1 MQTPIKKSDFVL
13 RPYMQSSN
21 LRATFQLLNT
31 LVPYVLLWALATQ
44 VVERSPLLL
53 IPIICL
59 LVLFSLRC
67 FSLMHDCGHYSLFRS
82 KRANRIAGFILG
94 LVNAIPQHW
103 WSRDHA
109 YHHKTNGDWERY
121 RSIGD
126 FLSTDEFA
134 QLSPFDQK
142 LYGRLRQ
149 PWIIFPGGFFYLAF
163 KPRLILIAELWGCLR
178 YTWQEWRKNPK
189 CSPVKIMSTYQPQQ
203 WHGADEFWDI
213 LLNNLVVLS
222 GWWILCHYL
231 GTAFFLGTYAIVLM
245 LSAAIFICIFFV
257 QHNFEGAYAHQTEGW
272 DYLQGA
278 IAGSSY
284 LDLPPILKW
293 FTADISYHSIHHL
306 SERIPNY
313 RLRACHEHNRHLLTQ
328 VTTIRFRDWLA
339 CSKLILWDAPSNQLV
354 SIEQFYQQERAQ
366 RMTAVVSQS

>member
-1 MQTPIKKSDFVL
+1 MESPIKKSDFVL
-13 RPYMQSSN
+13 RPYMKSN
-21 LRATFQLLNT
+21 DLHAAVQILNT
-31 LVPYVLLWALATQ
+31 LVPYCLLWILAAY
-44 VVERSPLLL
+44 VAERSPFLLL
-53 IPIICL
+53 PIIGL

-67 FSLMHDCGHYSLFRS
+67 FSLMHDCGHYSLFSS
-82 KRANRIAGFILG
+82 KRANRVVGFVLG

-134 QLSPFDQK
+134 QLSDFDQK
-142 LYGRLRQ
+142 LYGNLRH
-149 PWIIFPGGFFYLAF
+149 PLMIFPGGFFYLAF
-163 KPRLILIAELWGCLR
+163 KPRLILIIELWDCLR
-178 YTWQEWRKNPK
+178 YTWQTRNQNPQR
-189 CSPVKIMSTYQPQQ
+189 SLADIISTYQPRQ
-203 WHGADEFWDI
+203 WNSRDEFWDI

-222 GWWILCHYL
+222 AWWILCRTL
-231 GTAFFLGTYAIVLM
+231 GTVFFLGTYAVVLM
-245 LSAAIFICIFFV
+245 LAAAIFICIFFV
-257 QHNFEGAYAHQTEGW
+257 QHNFEGSYAHQTEGW

-284 LDLPPILKW
+284 LAMPAILKW

-313 RLRACHEHNRHLLTQ
+313 RLRACHEQNRHLLTQ
-328 VTTIRFRDWLA
+328 VKTIRFRDWLS

-354 SIEQFYQQERAQ
+354 SIEQFYQQKQAQ
-366 RMTAVVSQS
+366 RMTPVLR